1 MNRIR
6 TGDEVVVIRGEDKG
20 KRGKVSRV
28 LKDRGLAVVEG
39 VRRVKRHVKPT
50 AQRPGGILE
59 VEAPIALSKLMLI
72 DPQSNKPT
80 RVKVKIEGEKK
91 SRLGKS
97 GAVISAVAEKG

>member
-1 MNRIR
+1 MRRLR
-6 TGDEVVVIRGEDKG
+6 TGDQVVVMRGEDKG
-20 KRGKVSRV
+20 KRGKVTRV
-28 LKDRGLAVVEG
+28 LADRGLVVVEG
-39 VRRVKRHVKPT
+39 VNSVKRHIKQT